1 MAVFTTLALT
11 TAITGLSVAGVIGVG
26 AAIYGVAATVA
37 STNAQKRSAK
47 AQVAQQKVQQKRSR
61 RSAIRSN
68 ILASA
73 RARATAQAT
82 GTASSSGIA
91 GGVGSARSNLG
102 GELGYGGQMSGLSQR
117 ITELGQKANMYGDIA
132 KLSFSAAQSSASIAG
147 VFEGPPAK
155 APTPKTVT

>member
-61 RSAIRSN
+61 RSAIRS
-68 ILASA
+68 
-73 RARATAQAT
+73 TAQAT

-147 VFEGPPAK
+147 VFEGPPPAK
-155 APTPKTVT
+155 APTPKK